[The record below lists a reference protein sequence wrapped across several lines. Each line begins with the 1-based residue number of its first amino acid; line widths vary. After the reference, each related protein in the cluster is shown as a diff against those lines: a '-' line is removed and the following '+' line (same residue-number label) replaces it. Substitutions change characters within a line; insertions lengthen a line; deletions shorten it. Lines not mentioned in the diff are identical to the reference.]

1 MTAVDSLLP
10 YSPQQVIGQAFGL
23 DPDLLFD
30 PEGHGLIQLDGALL
44 HLQVYQ
50 QETTYVLL
58 LLADLGPVPQRGRSE
73 IHQLMLVANSG
84 WRELA
89 GGALC
94 TNESGDRA
102 HLRLRLD
109 LKTINAEVLEQWLTA
124 FVAASENWA
133 QRLGTPAS
141 HLDTAGAAL
150 TLSPQDY
157 LDILPFQKA

>member
-1 MTAVDSLLP
+1 MTSADSPLP

-23 DPDLLFD
+23 DPDLLFS
-30 PEGHGLIQLDGALL
+30 PEGHGQVQLDGALL

-50 QETTYVLL
+50 QEAAHVLL
-58 LLADLGPVPQRGRSE
+58 LLADLGPLPQRGRSE

-94 TNESGDRA
+94 TNESGDRG

-109 LKTINAEVLEQWLTA
+109 LRTLQADVLGQWLTA
-124 FVAASENWA
+124 FVAATESWA
-133 QRLGTPAS
+133 QRLATAAPT
-141 HLDTAGAAL
+141 LDTSGAASMFL
-150 TLSPQDY
+150 PQDY
-157 LDILPFQKA
+157 LGIHSFQKT